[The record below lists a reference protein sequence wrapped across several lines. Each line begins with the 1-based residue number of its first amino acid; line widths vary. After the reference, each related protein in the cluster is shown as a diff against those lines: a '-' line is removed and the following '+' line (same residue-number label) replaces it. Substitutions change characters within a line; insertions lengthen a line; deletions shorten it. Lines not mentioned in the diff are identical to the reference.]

1 MDQVVHTILRFDCFL
16 LDLTRGSL
24 RKDER
29 DIDLRPKAFEV
40 LRHLA
45 QNAGRLVSKQ
55 ELYDAVW
62 PNITVS
68 DDSLVQCI
76 RELRH
81 KLGDDGHRLIKT
93 VPRRGYLMD
102 TILLGPPA
110 DLPGESTTT
119 ASKSLRD
126 TAETPAATGHFTR
139 TMLMREPR
147 MWLGVLVGVI
157 CIASG
162 AAYQLGWPTS
172 YANPGHAGIAKD
184 AAVIALTR
192 PSFKDCEDC
201 PEMVAL
207 PAGEFMMG
215 APPDER
221 FRQEDDGLPRRVVI
235 GKRVAIGKFE
245 VTNDQFSAFIADTG
259 TTLGN
264 TCKAIV
270 GFDGGYA
277 VFGPAEASFRQPGFE
292 ISGAHPV
299 VCVSWHEAQ
308 AYAAWLKRRTGR
320 PYRLPT
326 EAEWEYAARA
336 ETETMYSFGSDET
349 LLCAFARFA
358 DLDSQFGWRTSCR
371 SNNVTYG
378 PIPVGQLKPNPW
390 GLFDMHGNAWEWV
403 EDCWTPIASEIPT
416 DGSAFSRAGKCEMGV
431 VRGGSFASGARRLRS
446 AARLPTPVAAHY
458 HNYGFRVALSL
469 DPG

>member
-1 MDQVVHTILRFDCFL
+1 MDQVVHTILRFDCFS

-24 RKDER
+24 RKGEQ
-29 DIDLRPKAFEV
+29 DIDLRPKAFDV

-62 PNITVS
+62 PNIAVS

-102 TILLGPPA
+102 IVLGPPPT
-110 DLPGESTTT
+110 DLPGELTTSASQPLWNTVDTPT
-119 ASKSLRD
+119 A
-126 TAETPAATGHFTR
+126 AGHFTR
-139 TMLMREPR
+139 TSWVRELST
-147 MWLGVLVGVI
+147 WLGVVVGVI
-157 CIASG
+157 CVALG
-162 AAYQLGWPTS
+162 AVYLLDWPIS
-172 YANPGHAGIAKD
+172 YANPGHASLVKNVP
-184 AAVIALTR
+184 VISPAR

-221 FRQEDDGLPRRVVI
+221 YRQEAEGLPRRVVI
-235 GKRVAIGKFE
+235 AKGVAVGKFE
-245 VTNDQFSAFIADTG
+245 VTNDQFSAFVADTG
-259 TTLGN
+259 ITLGS
-264 TCKAIV
+264 TCKMIV
-270 GFDGGYA
+270 GFDADYA
-277 VFGPAEASFRQPGFE
+277 VFGPPTASFRQPGFE
-292 ISGAHPV
+292 FTGSHPV

-308 AYAAWLKRRTGR
+308 AYVAWLRRRTGK

-336 ETETMYSFGSDET
+336 ETKTMYSFGSDET

-358 DLDSQFGWRTSCR
+358 DLDSQFGWRSSCR
-371 SNNVTYG
+371 SNNGIYG
-378 PIPVGQLKPNPW
+378 PLPVGQFKPNPW
-390 GLFDMHGNAWEWV
+390 GLFDMQGNAWEWV

-416 DGSAFSRAGKCEMGV
+416 DGSAFARAGKCEMGV

-446 AARLPTPVAAHY
+446 ASRLPTAVAAHY
-458 HNYGFRVALSL
+458 QNYGFRVALTI
-469 DPG
+469 DD